1 MGEKDTISTGIVTDS
16 NRIDFEELGLGIFT
30 DKNDVMTGVFMPIT

>member
-1 MGEKDTISTGIVTDS
+1 MGEKDSVSTSAVANS
-16 NRIDFEELGLGIFT
+16 NRIDLEELGLGIFT